1 MMSEIINTI
10 GQTVL
15 DNGIWKFILPWIFFT
30 IVLGLKLFKDE
41 RDIGDDLL
49 VAALF
54 FMWFVISFLGV
65 CGLVVYFS

>member
-1 MMSEIINTI
+1 MSEIINTI